1 MSLQHHDEAG
11 FVSSDLLAEALPL
24 TLSGDDGAREEQPN
38 GCPLDSAPW
47 MSDFHNDLPS
57 ATVNPMSTSDLKSKL
72 SSASSTD
79 SVNPPLDASEDTR
92 QIVRLVQCSQCSYLL
107 RDPMTLPCGNSLCRK
122 CIPELHVRPNI
133 SYPATENRLRGF
145 TCPFTECKQEHAV
158 GDCSLDVTLA
168 KVIDLVKRDI
178 EVYKPV
184 VHETPMRLEER
195 DKWAIAGVSSLSG
208 RPPRSRVLQGGRL
221 VATYIMVD
229 MGELDF
235 DSELVYT
242 TMSETGDD
250 YRYLDVAVLEHLK
263 EATRSELDCQV
274 CYALFLD
281 PLTTCCGHTFC
292 RKCLH
297 RVLDHSNCCPI
308 CRRTLSIPPSLTKAQ
323 YPSNKRLDSL
333 LFGLCPDAIIARAEA
348 VRQEGNHR
356 MGDLDTPLFICTLS
370 FPSMPTFLHIFE
382 PRYRLMIRRAMESG
396 DRKFGMLLHNPSL
409 SSQGELGPVPFYQ
422 YGTLLHIISMQL
434 LPDGRSLIETT
445 GASRFRVLKYGTLD
459 GYTVGQIQRIHD
471 ISLADE
477 ENLEASET
485 SQSSPPHSLSAA
497 DHFGAPPHH
506 PRPRRQPRALDLDT
520 TSTKDL
526 MEIATRFVRSMQ
538 AQSAPWLQTRVLQVY
553 GEFPNDPALF
563 PWWFASILPIM
574 DAEKY
579 KLLETTSVRQRL
591 KICVGWILRI
601 EAQRW

>member
-11 FVSSDLLAEALPL
+11 FVSSDLAAGVLPL
-24 TLSGDDGAREEQPN
+24 TVPGDDSVLEEQSN
-38 GCPLDSAPW
+38 GRPLESAPF
-47 MSDFHNDLPS
+47 MSDFRNDLFS
-57 ATVNPMSTSDLKSKL
+57 ATVTPMSTSALKSKL

-79 SVNPPLDASEDTR
+79 SLKPPLDASEDAR
-92 QIVRLVQCSQCSYLL
+92 EIVRLVQCSQCSYLI
-107 RDPMTLPCGNSLCRK
+107 RDPMTMPCGNSLCRK
-122 CIPELHVRPNI
+122 CIPELHIRPNI
-133 SYPATENRLRGF
+133 SYPATANRLQGF
-145 TCPFTECKQEHAV
+145 TCPFAECKQEHAV
-158 GDCSLDVTLA
+158 DDCSLDVTLA

-178 EVYKPV
+178 EAYKPV
-184 VHETPMRLEER
+184 VNESPIRLEEK

-208 RPPRSRVLQGGRL
+208 RLPRSRVLKGGRL
-221 VATYIMVD
+221 VATYTMVD

-281 PLTTCCGHTFC
+281 PLTTSCGHTFC

-333 LFGLCPDAIIARAEA
+333 LFGLCPDAIIAREDA
-348 VRQEGNHR
+348 VRQEENYC

-396 DRKFGMLLHNPSL
+396 DRKFGMLLHNPSH
-409 SSQGELGPVPFYQ
+409 SSQGELGPM
-422 YGTLLHIISMQL
+422 SL
-434 LPDGRSLIETT
+434 LPIWHTPPYNKYATPTRWSKFNRNNGCFTLS
-445 GASRFRVLKYGTLD
+445 GLKIWD
-459 GYTVGQIQRIHD
+459 
-471 ISLADE
+471 
-477 ENLEASET
+477 
-485 SQSSPPHSLSAA
+485 
-497 DHFGAPPHH
+497 FGWLHR
-506 PRPRRQPRALDLDT
+506 RPDT
-520 TSTKDL
+520 T
-526 MEIATRFVRSMQ
+526 
-538 AQSAPWLQTRVLQVY
+538 
-553 GEFPNDPALF
+553 
-563 PWWFASILPIM
+563 
-574 DAEKY
+574 
-579 KLLETTSVRQRL
+579 
-591 KICVGWILRI
+591 LR
-601 EAQRW
+601 RYLSRG

>member
-1 MSLQHHDEAG
+1 MSLRHNDEAG
-11 FVSSDLLAEALPL
+11 LVSSDLVAEAPPL
-24 TLSGDDGAREEQPN
+24 SLLGDDDALEEQPN
-38 GCPLDSAPW
+38 GGPLESALF
-47 MSDFHNDLPS
+47 MSDFHDDLPS
-57 ATVNPMSTSDLKSKL
+57 ATTTPMTTSAAKSKL
-72 SSASSTD
+72 SSAASPD
-79 SVNPPLDASEDTR
+79 SIHLPLDASEDAR
-92 QIVRLVQCSQCSYLL
+92 QIVRLVQCSQCSGLL
-107 RDPMTLPCGNSLCRK
+107 RDPMTLPCGNSVCRK
-122 CIPELHVRPNI
+122 CIPELHLRPNI
-133 SYPATENRLRGF
+133 SYPATENRLHGF
-145 TCPFTECKQEHAV
+145 TCPFAECKQDHAV
-158 GDCSLDVTLA
+158 GDCSLDVTMA
-168 KVIDLVKRDI
+168 KVIDVVRKDI
-178 EVYKPV
+178 EAYRPV
-184 VHETPMRLEER
+184 ASETPMRLEER

-208 RPPRSRVLQGGRL
+208 RPARSRVLQGGRL
-221 VATYIMVD
+221 VATYTMVD

-235 DSELVYT
+235 DSEVVYT
-242 TMSETGDD
+242 TMSDIGDD

-281 PLTTCCGHTFC
+281 PLTTSCGHTFC

-308 CRRTLSIPPSLTKAQ
+308 CRRTLSVPPSLTKAQ
-323 YPSNKRLDSL
+323 YPSNKRLESL
-333 LFGLCPDAIIARAEA
+333 LLGLCPDAIVARAEA
-348 VRQEGNHR
+348 VRLEETHR
-356 MGDLDTPLFICTLS
+356 TGDLDTPLFICTLS

-409 SSQGELGPVPFYQ
+409 SSQGELGPCSFYQ

-445 GASRFRVLKYGTLD
+445 GVSRFRVLKYGTLD
-459 GYTVGQIQRIHD
+459 GYTVGHIQRIDD

-477 ENLEASET
+477 ENLEASEI
-485 SQSSPPHSLSAA
+485 SGSSHPHSLSAA

-506 PRPRRQPRALDLDT
+506 PRPRLPSGAIDLDT

-563 PWWFASILPIM
+563 PWWFASILPIQ

-579 KLLETTSVRQRL
+579 KLLETTSVRRRL

>member
-1 MSLQHHDEAG
+1 MSLRHNDEAG
-11 FVSSDLLAEALPL
+11 FVSSNFVAEVPPL
-24 TLSGDDGAREEQPN
+24 TLSGDDSALKEQPN
-38 GCPLDSAPW
+38 GGTLESAPF
-47 MSDFHNDLPS
+47 MSDSHNDLPS
-57 ATVNPMSTSDLKSKL
+57 ATFTPTSTSALKSKL

-79 SVNPPLDASEDTR
+79 SIPPPLDASEDAR
-92 QIVRLVQCSQCSYLL
+92 EIVRLVQCSQCSYLL
-107 RDPMTLPCGNSLCRK
+107 RDPMALPCGNSLCRK
-122 CIPELHVRPNI
+122 CIPELHIRPNI
-133 SYPATENRLRGF
+133 SYPATESRLHGF
-145 TCPFTECKQEHAV
+145 ICPFEECKQDHAV
-158 GDCSLDVTLA
+158 GDCSLDVTFA
-168 KVIDLVKRDI
+168 KVIDMVKRDI
-178 EVYKPV
+178 EAYKPV
-184 VHETPMRLEER
+184 ASETPMRLEEK

-208 RPPRSRVLQGGRL
+208 KPGRSRVLQGGRL
-221 VATYIMVD
+221 VATYNMVD

-242 TMSETGDD
+242 TMSDTGDD

-281 PLTTCCGHTFC
+281 PLTTSCGHTFC

-308 CRRTLSIPPSLTKAQ
+308 CRRTLSIPPSLTKTQ
-323 YPSNKRLDSL
+323 HPPNKRLDSL
-333 LFGLCPDAIIARAEA
+333 LFGLCPEAITARAEV
-348 VRQEGNHR
+348 VRQEETHR

-396 DRKFGMLLHNPSL
+396 DRKFGMLLHNSTL
-409 SSQGELGPVPFYQ
+409 SSQGELGSCGFYQ
-422 YGTLLHIISMQL
+422 YGTLLHIISMEL

-445 GASRFRVLKYGTLD
+445 GISRFRVLKYGTVD
-459 GYTVGQIQRIHD
+459 GYTVGQIQRIDD

-485 SQSSPPHSLSAA
+485 SRPSHPHSLSAA

-506 PRPRRQPRALDLDT
+506 VRPRRQPGALDLDT

-553 GEFPNDPALF
+553 GDFPNDPALF

>member
-1 MSLQHHDEAG
+1 MSIQHHDEAG
-11 FVSSDLLAEALPL
+11 FVSSDLAARVPPL
-24 TLSGDDGAREEQPN
+24 TVSGDDSALEEQSN
-38 GCPLDSAPW
+38 GSPFESAPF

-57 ATVNPMSTSDLKSKL
+57 ATVTPMSTSTLKSKL
-72 SSASSTD
+72 SNASPAD
-79 SVNPPLDASEDTR
+79 FIKHPLDASEDAR
-92 QIVRLVQCSQCSYLL
+92 EIVRLVQCSQCSYLL
-107 RDPMTLPCGNSLCRK
+107 HDPMTLPCGNSLCRK
-122 CIPELHVRPNI
+122 CIPELHLRPNI
-133 SYPATENRLRGF
+133 SYPATANRLQGF
-145 TCPFTECKQEHAV
+145 TCPFSECKQEHAV

-168 KVIDLVKRDI
+168 KVIDVVKRDI
-178 EVYKPV
+178 EAYKPV
-184 VHETPMRLEER
+184 VNETPMRLEEK

-208 RPPRSRVLQGGRL
+208 RSPRSRVLQGGRL
-221 VATYIMVD
+221 VATYTMVN

-235 DSELVYT
+235 DSEVVYT
-242 TMSETGDD
+242 TMSETRDE
-250 YRYLDVAVLEHLK
+250 YYYLDVAVLEHLK
-263 EATRSELDCQV
+263 EAAKSELDCQV

-281 PLTTCCGHTFC
+281 PFTTSCGHTFC

-333 LFGLCPDAIIARAEA
+333 LFSFCPDAIIAREEA
-348 VRQEGNHR
+348 VRQEENHC
-356 MGDLDTPLFICTLS
+356 MGDLNTPLFICTLS

-396 DRKFGMLLHNPSL
+396 DRKFGMLLHNPSQ

-422 YGTLLHIISMQL
+422 YGTLLHIVSMQL

-445 GASRFRVLKYGTLD
+445 GVSRFRVLKYGTLD
-459 GYTVGQIQRIHD
+459 GYTVGQIQRVDD

-485 SQSSPPHSLSAA
+485 SESSHPHSPSAA
-497 DHFGAPPHH
+497 DHFAVPPHH
-506 PRPRRQPRALDLDT
+506 SRPRWQPGALDLDT

-538 AQSAPWLQTRVLQVY
+538 AQSAPWMQTRVLQVY
-553 GEFPNDPALF
+553 GDFPNDPALF
-563 PWWFASILPIM
+563 PWWFASILPII

-579 KLLETTSVRQRL
+579 RLLETTSVRQRL